1 MVSGPAYETPAE
13 VRALRSLGA
22 DAVGMSTVPEVLV
35 ARQMGVRV
43 VGISCIT
50 NTATAARVI
59 SHQEVAAT
67 AAKTSGVLSK
77 LLGYFLP
84 AVAS

>member
-1 MVSGPAYETPAE
+1 
-13 VRALRSLGA
+13 
-22 DAVGMSTVPEVLV
+22 MSTVPEVLV

-43 VGISCIT
+43 IGISCIT

-59 SHQEVAAT
+59 THQEVAAT

-77 LLGYFLP
+77 LLWSFLP
-84 AVAS
+84 AVAG